1 MKYWKIAAFAV
12 VAAVLIW
19 SGIEP
24 YDRFTWVMEVFPVLL
39 GAPLLIYIGRKHG
52 VTPLLFFLLAFHA
65 IVLCVGGKYTY
76 ARVPIGFALQEL
88 FGFARN
94 HYDRFGHLMQGF
106 VPAILFREWILRKKG
121 IESKALL
128 FVTVASFCL
137 SFAVFYE
144 FLEWWT
150 ALITGEGA
158 ESFLGTQGDVW
169 DTQWDMLLALIG
181 ALTSLITLSKLH
193 ERQVKTIE
201 KKSTGLK
208 R

>member
-1 MKYWKIAAFAV
+1 MKLWKGLAFLV

-19 SGIEP
+19 SGINPHE
-24 YDRFTWVMEVFPVLL
+24 RFTWFMEVFPVLL
-39 GAPLLIYIGRKHG
+39 GAPVLIYVGKKYG
-52 VTPLLFFLLAFHA
+52 VTPLLFLLLAFHA
-65 IVLCVGGKYTY
+65 VVLCVGGKYTY
-76 ARVPIGFALQEL
+76 ARVPIGFAFQDL

-106 VPAILFREWILRKKG
+106 VPAILFREWILRQRA
-121 IESKALL
+121 IQSKTLL
-128 FVTVASFCL
+128 FITCASLCL
-137 SFAVFYE
+137 SFSVFYE

-150 ALITGEGA
+150 ALLTGEGA

-181 ALTSLITLSKLH
+181 ALLALATLSKFH
-193 ERQVKTIE
+193 DRQL
-201 KKSTGLK
+201 KSIA